1 MKDMIVRLIFNG
13 DASRMNAVLRQ
24 SESRLKSFGGV
35 ARREFDRI
43 RSAANSLQGKLAAL
57 GMSVGAALLVK
68 QSAELDKSLTRI
80 GQTAGESRVGVTGL
94 RREFFRMAKETGQ
107 SVENLKAGFDNAVQA
122 GLNFKEALPVTD
134 AVNKAMAVTGATADQ
149 LASGLTVAATAF
161 RFDLA
166 RPGQALILLDKMTAA
181 GRQGNAEL
189 ENLSSIFSRVG
200 VNAARAGMGFDQTL
214 GFIEGLSLLE
224 RNPERLST
232 LADSTLRLFTNLQ
245 YLSRAQKVT
254 GVRFFDAAGSRRD
267 PLAVLSDIKKK
278 YDALKTSQ
286 QKEAFMG
293 AAFKGVDLD
302 TIKGLQAL
310 LSGDMLSRVARMNN
324 EIGGAAGTITRDMKD
339 ALDNSI
345 DQTGRLKANLREA
358 ADAFLQPVNRG
369 LAAISRKL
377 VGSKE
382 EGGLDL
388 SGKELIGAGAAALG
402 VGYLGYRLGG
412 PALKKF
418 LGRLGSTGAGIAQ
431 GKAVE
436 YATGVTPVFVT
447 NWPGTMDALSPSSK
461 DAKKRAEDLFRKPAA
476 KALPFLAAGGA
487 LGTMLAAVAGGSY
500 MYLNQAG
507 PQAYSRG
514 RMAFNAMG
522 PAGMIP
528 GGVYDATALLSGYF
542 DRNTQASEVKNDI
555 KISVIVDRN
564 GRYIVENSD
573 PNTMLE
579 VDLNRGTWDNPLGMR

>member
-24 SESRLKSFGGV
+24 SGSRLKSFGGV

-94 RREFFRMAKETGQ
+94 RAEFFRMAKETGQ

-245 YLSRAQKVT
+245 YLTRAQKVT

-345 DQTGRLKANLREA
+345 DQTGRLKAELRKT
-358 ADAFLQPVNRG
+358 ADAFIIPFNEG
-369 LAAISRKL
+369 ISKAIKKLLDARKD
-377 VGSKE
+377 
-382 EGGLDL
+382 GGLEL
-388 SGKELIGAGAAALG
+388 SGKQMAAGSAIAAG
-402 VGYLGYRLGG
+402 VAYLGYNLAG
-412 PALKKF
+412 PPLKKLLGS
-418 LGRLGSTGAGIAQ
+418 LGRTGAGIGEGLAI
-431 GKAVE
+431 K
-436 YATGVTPVFVT
+436 YATGVTPVYVV
-447 NWPGTMDALSPSSK
+447 NMPGEGLLPGAPGG
-461 DAKKRAEDLFRKPAA
+461 KPGGPGGAG
-476 KALPFLAAGGA
+476 KLLPFLAP
-487 LGTMLAAVAGGSY
+487 LAAAAPLYGSVGAAVLTTTTAAKSAADVMRGGSGQNWINEGWTEIRKGIYGDMLYDY
-500 MYLNQAG
+500 MH
-507 PQAYSRG
+507 P
-514 RMAFNAMG
+514 
-522 PAGMIP
+522 
-528 GGVYDATALLSGYF
+528 
-542 DRNTQASEVKNDI
+542 EVKNEI
-555 KISVIVDRN
+555 KINLSIDEARRVVAE
-564 GRYIVENSD
+564 VTSF
-573 PNTMLE
+573 PMQNTGFR
-579 VDLNRGTWDNPLGMR
+579 VDLNRGTWDNPLGVR

>member
-24 SESRLKSFGGV
+24 SGSRLKSFGGV

-245 YLSRAQKVT
+245 YLNRAQKVT

-345 DQTGRLKANLREA
+345 DQTGRLKAELRKT
-358 ADAFLQPVNRG
+358 ADAFIIPFNEG
-369 LAAISRKL
+369 ISKAIKKLLDARKD
-377 VGSKE
+377 
-382 EGGLDL
+382 GGLEL
-388 SGKELIGAGAAALG
+388 SGKQMAAGSAIAAG
-402 VGYLGYRLGG
+402 VAYLGYNLAG
-412 PALKKF
+412 PPLKKLLGS
-418 LGRLGSTGAGIAQ
+418 LGRTGAGIGEGLAI
-431 GKAVE
+431 K
-436 YATGVTPVFVT
+436 YATGVTPVYVV
-447 NWPGTMDALSPSSK
+447 NMPGEGLLPGAPGG
-461 DAKKRAEDLFRKPAA
+461 KPGGPGGAG
-476 KALPFLAAGGA
+476 KSLPFLAP
-487 LGTMLAAVAGGSY
+487 LAAAAPLYGSVGAAVLTTTTAAKSAADVMRGGSGQNWINEGWTEIRKGIYGDMLYDY
-500 MYLNQAG
+500 MH
-507 PQAYSRG
+507 P
-514 RMAFNAMG
+514 
-522 PAGMIP
+522 
-528 GGVYDATALLSGYF
+528 
-542 DRNTQASEVKNDI
+542 EVKNEI
-555 KISVIVDRN
+555 KINLSIDEARRVVAD
-564 GRYIVENSD
+564 VTSF
-573 PNTMLE
+573 PMQNTGFR

>member
-24 SESRLKSFGGV
+24 SGSRLKSFGGV

-94 RREFFRMAKETGQ
+94 RAEFFRMAKETGQ

-245 YLSRAQKVT
+245 YLNRAQKVT

-345 DQTGRLKANLREA
+345 DQTGRLKAELRKT
-358 ADAFLQPVNRG
+358 ADAFIIPFNEG
-369 LAAISRKL
+369 ISKAIKKLLDARKD
-377 VGSKE
+377 
-382 EGGLDL
+382 GGLEL
-388 SGKELIGAGAAALG
+388 SGKQMAAGSAIAAG
-402 VGYLGYRLGG
+402 VAYLGYNLAG
-412 PALKKF
+412 PPLKKLLGS
-418 LGRLGSTGAGIAQ
+418 LGRTGAGIGEGLAI
-431 GKAVE
+431 K
-436 YATGVTPVFVT
+436 YATGVTPVYVV
-447 NWPGTMDALSPSSK
+447 NMPGEGLLPGAPGG
-461 DAKKRAEDLFRKPAA
+461 KPGGPGGAG
-476 KALPFLAAGGA
+476 KLLPFLAP
-487 LGTMLAAVAGGSY
+487 LAAAAPLYGSVGAAVLTTTTAAKSAADVMRGGSGQNWINEGWTEIRKGIYGDMLYDY
-500 MYLNQAG
+500 MH
-507 PQAYSRG
+507 P
-514 RMAFNAMG
+514 
-522 PAGMIP
+522 
-528 GGVYDATALLSGYF
+528 
-542 DRNTQASEVKNDI
+542 EVKNEI
-555 KISVIVDRN
+555 KINLSIDEARRVVAE
-564 GRYIVENSD
+564 VTSF
-573 PNTMLE
+573 PMQNTGFR
-579 VDLNRGTWDNPLGMR
+579 VDLNRGTWDNPLGVRDGR